1 MENDVM
7 LLSSKVSRLEDD
19 LKEERIKR
27 GNADKELDGR
37 LRKLENGMA
46 VSDTKLNTI
55 LDKLQDMSDKV
66 DGLLSKPG
74 KRWEAVVG
82 AILSAVVGAVITFLA
97 IRLGMR

>member
-74 KRWEAVVG
+74 KRWEAVVA
-82 AILSAVVGAVITFLA
+82 AIISALVGAVITFLA

>member
-74 KRWEAVVG
+74 KRWEAVVA
-82 AILSAVVGAVITFLA
+82 AIISALVGGVIAFLLA
-97 IRLGMR
+97 KVGLG

>member
-74 KRWEAVVG
+74 KRWEAVVA
-82 AILSAVVGAVITFLA
+82 AIISALVGGVIAFLLA
-97 IRLGMR
+97 RVGLG

>member
-74 KRWEAVVG
+74 KRWEAVVA
-82 AILSAVVGAVITFLA
+82 AIISALVGAVVTFLA

>member
-74 KRWEAVVG
+74 KRWEAVVA

-97 IRLGMR
+97 IQLGMR